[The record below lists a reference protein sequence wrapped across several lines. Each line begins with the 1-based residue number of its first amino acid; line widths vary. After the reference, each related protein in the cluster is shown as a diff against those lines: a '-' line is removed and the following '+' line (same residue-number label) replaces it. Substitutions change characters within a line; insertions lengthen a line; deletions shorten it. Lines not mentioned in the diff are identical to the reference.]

1 MFQYISQQRQIV
13 RSYYSGIGK
22 TAVIYPA
29 AFLVAVGM
37 GQVSLGLIFFARDV
51 FNATPTLI
59 GRLAGVWAISF
70 VFGCLVIRQAFNR
83 VLPRYLIVGSTLCLS
98 ALVFGMQ
105 HVPTL
110 GWIFVLY
117 VLYGMAA
124 SLFWPPLMAWLS
136 TDTEGT
142 ALGRVL
148 SRFNV
153 SWCIGNTVSPF
164 ICGWLSEQA
173 VHLPLLFGSGLFLL
187 TATFVTGAILVL
199 PKVRYDNNTGTN
211 ANTGHTP
218 PEQSTLLR
226 YPAWIGLFASFFG
239 SGVIAAIFPV
249 AAREELSMAKSVIGL
264 LLLVY
269 SLLNT
274 TGFVILGRTAF
285 WHFRSL
291 PMLVG
296 QLVGAAVFVGMAYA
310 KSIYPIGILFAIWGM
325 SIALSYSNG
334 LFHGVSG
341 SLDRARRMA
350 IHESTLAL
358 GIVVGSV
365 TGGMVYQ
372 LYTIAH
378 VYWLCAIVLF
388 TATLVQSL
396 LCALAHQ
403 RDRVQK
409 LRNI

>member
-1 MFQYISQQRQIV
+1 MFRYISQRRQVI

-29 AFLVAVGM
+29 AFLVAVAM
-37 GQVSLGLIFFARDV
+37 GQVTLGLIFFVRDV
-51 FNATPTLI
+51 FKATPTLI
-59 GRLAGVWAISF
+59 GWLAGVWAISF
-70 VFGCLVIRQAFNR
+70 AFGCLVIRPVFNR

-98 ALVFGMQ
+98 VFTLSIL

-136 TDTEGT
+136 TDAEGT

-153 SWCIGNTVSPF
+153 SWCLGNVVSPF
-164 ICGWLSEQA
+164 ICGWLSQQA
-173 VHLPLLFGSGLFLL
+173 VHLPLLLGSGLFLL
-187 TATFVTGAILVL
+187 TAVFVTGAVSVL
-199 PKVRYDNNTGTN
+199 PKVQEDNNTGTN
-211 ANTGHTP
+211 ANTEQTP

-226 YPAWIGLFASFFG
+226 YPAWIGLFASFLG
-239 SGVIAAIFPV
+239 SGVIMAIFPI
-249 AAREELSMAKSVIGL
+249 AAREELSMTKSVIGFL
-264 LLLVY
+264 FMIC
-269 SLLNT
+269 SLLNAI
-274 TGFVILGRTAF
+274 GFVILGKTVF

-296 QLVGAAVFVGMAYA
+296 QLVGVAVFVGMAYA
-310 KSIYPIGILFAIWGM
+310 KSIYPISVLFALWGM
-325 SIALSYSNG
+325 SMALSYSNG
-334 LFHGVSG
+334 IFHGVSG

-358 GIVVGSV
+358 GIVAGSV
-365 TGGMVYQ
+365 VGGMVYQ
-372 LYTIAH
+372 LHSITY
-378 VYWLCAIVLF
+378 VYRLCAFILLA
-388 TATLVQSL
+388 ATLVQSL
-396 LCALAHQ
+396 LCAWARR
-403 RDRVQK
+403 RDIGPK
-409 LRNI
+409 TGDI